1 MLRNGETGS
10 VSWLDFLRD
19 TNQQKKMIARY
30 LNHQKKKGNSFY
42 GEQIW
47 KEVTEN
53 FQEKIMCVPDILKKN
68 SSSRTL

>member
-1 MLRNGETGS
+1 VLRNGE
-10 VSWLDFLRD
+10 VFPWFDVLRD
-19 TNQQKKMIARY
+19 TNQQKKMMPRY

-42 GEQIW
+42 GERKW

-53 FQEKIMCVPDILKKN
+53 FLEKIMCVLDILKKN